1 MAAGQGDLGAIVDL
15 LDRAKISIDVTD
27 GMGLTALHV
36 ATITSQVDA
45 AQLLLTRGASP
56 HKRAAEFQNGTALHA
71 AAHEGNVKM
80 ARVLLAAGAP
90 VGATDDDGGSALHTA
105 VTAGDAAVTRL
116 LLDAG
121 APVDLANGKGFTALH
136 LASQF
141 GNEELIRVLVAGGAD
156 VNALAIGS
164 GAGRTA
170 LHVAAFGG
178 KIGAVRALIE
188 SGASFT
194 RSRLSGGT
202 PLDDAICLAGH
213 QSRQMIFTAKPTIA
227 LQIATDLLSSL
238 DAAREAAAAPHPW
251 QGQTPLHAVAY
262 RNVPGSAPAMVEL
275 LKSYGAVEDAT
286 YHIQT
291 GDQLELDAQAQ
302 GTRLRGSS
310 SDSTSDL
317 RSTQASSA
325 ALRLA
330 ALEEY
335 AMATRIDPHSAA
347 AYMRLGAAQ
356 SRVHASSVV
365 ATQAVTVEPSGAV
378 EAQPVTRDEAL
389 ASFRTAHKL
398 LPNEG
403 AAQEDE
409 EEDAEAFARFRYRLA
424 LAGIEGASSNT
435 IGAAIA
441 AQDIGELSVHVDDTD
456 ASHEWAVRAV
466 GLWRRQGVVVFPS
479 LLNRTTV
486 DALKATALHTLK
498 DETAIDRSDSIRESG
513 IGGSLRSLRAVSV
526 SAYREALGA
535 LASKLAPFLAGALND
550 ERQLMLG
557 SSVLRTSPGA
567 KAQGW
572 HRDNSL
578 RDDRLAKAQIALG
591 EQAAGQGVIEVQPAT
606 HNRLDKDPKEGNM
619 RDEMSIGVPMAVPA
633 GTVVFYAPTLR
644 HRGGAHELEK
654 REDRLVFALTLQGE
668 KGMLPCGIPITAAPE
683 DVGRWW
689 IVNGTVRESAL

>member
-1 MAAGQGDLGAIVDL
+1 MSPRRPIHPHRLRAHKLLHTRIRRHTGQCIANGGRPRRLGAIVDL
-15 LDRAKISIDVTD
+15 LDRAKISIDATD

-121 APVDLANGKGFTALH
+121 APVDLANGKGSTAIH

-141 GNEELIRVLVAGGAD
+141 GNDELIRVLVAGGAD

-188 SGASFT
+188 SGASFA

-275 LKSYGAVEDAT
+275 LKSYGALRTQPTTSKQAT
-286 YHIQT
+286 S
-291 GDQLELDAQAQ
+291 L
-302 GTRLRGSS
+302 SS
-310 SDSTSDL
+310 MH
-317 RSTQASSA
+317 RRKAPA
-325 ALRLA
+325 CV
-330 ALEEY
+330 
-335 AMATRIDPHSAA
+335 
-347 AYMRLGAAQ
+347 G
-356 SRVHASSVV
+356 V
-365 ATQAVTVEPSGAV
+365 
-378 EAQPVTRDEAL
+378 
-389 ASFRTAHKL
+389 
-398 LPNEG
+398 
-403 AAQEDE
+403 
-409 EEDAEAFARFRYRLA
+409 
-424 LAGIEGASSNT
+424 
-435 IGAAIA
+435 AAI
-441 AQDIGELSVHVDDTD
+441 
-456 ASHEWAVRAV
+456 VRATFPA
-466 GLWRRQGVVVFPS
+466 RR
-479 LLNRTTV
+479 LLRRHC
-486 DALKATALHTLK
+486 D
-498 DETAIDRSDSIRESG
+498 
-513 IGGSLRSLRAVSV
+513 SLRSRVRYGDADRSPLCREHTCVWVPRSRACTHRRWLRRRRSPW
-526 SAYREALGA
+526 SPPALW
-535 LASKLAPFLAGALND
+535 K
-550 ERQLMLG
+550 
-557 SSVLRTSPGA
+557 
-567 KAQGW
+567 
-572 HRDNSL
+572 
-578 RDDRLAKAQIALG
+578 
-591 EQAAGQGVIEVQPAT
+591 
-606 HNRLDKDPKEGNM
+606 PK
-619 RDEMSIGVPMAVPA
+619 P
-633 GTVVFYAPTLR
+633 
-644 HRGGAHELEK
+644 
-654 REDRLVFALTLQGE
+654 
-668 KGMLPCGIPITAAPE
+668 
-683 DVGRWW
+683 
-689 IVNGTVRESAL
+689 